1 MRPSP
6 QLIRAVR
13 ESRIEISREYS
24 GLLSDL
30 DVRKR
35 FRNSFKNHP
44 LRWIGGAAV
53 AGILT
58 SVFGTKRSKK
68 TAKIATAS
76 PLEPTISGSATVSKV
91 GWWTGALEVSK
102 LLYPVLKPLVLEFAS
117 NAVQGALAKKT
128 KPH

>member
-1 MRPSP
+1 MSPSP
-6 QLIRAVR
+6 LLIKAVR

-30 DVRKR
+30 DIQKK

-58 SVFGTKRSKK
+58 SVFGAKRSKK
-68 TAKIATAS
+68 TPKPAALVAAASTVTGSTAM
-76 PLEPTISGSATVSKV
+76 SKA
-91 GWWTGALEVSK
+91 GWWAGALEVGK
-102 LLYPVLKPLVLEFAS
+102 LLYPVFKPLVLEFAR
-117 NAVQGALAKKT
+117 NIMQEGLTKKT
-128 KPH
+128 RH